1 MRVLDTA
8 SRVFWRPQILL
19 LLGVSVIGGHLAFAA
34 LDASRGFWNLP
45 RASMVALALVVLA
58 QSWIGLC
65 ISATALAI
73 TRSEGAARSV
83 VWVPATTAFEA
94 GLVSLAL
101 AVPTL
106 ASLVFLIVP
115 GVILALRWSLV
126 PMLIVDGRS
135 AWLASAEESAMLT
148 YGRRLDLLLLWSLVA
163 AVFLLV
169 AGVQAVASP
178 ALVWPLQ
185 VVASA
190 FALTILAA
198 AYGHLTDFY

>member
-19 LLGVSVIGGHLAFAA
+19 LLGVSVIGGHFAFAA
-34 LDASRGFWNLP
+34 LDAARGFWNLP
-45 RASMVALALVVLA
+45 RASMVALALVVIA
-58 QSWIGLC
+58 QSWVGLC

-73 TRSEGAARSV
+73 TRSEGAARSI

-94 GLVSLAL
+94 GLVSIAL

-178 ALVWPLQ
+178 ALAWPLQ

>member
-34 LDASRGFWNLP
+34 VDAARGFWNLP
-45 RASMVALALVVLA
+45 RASMVVLALVVLA
-58 QSWIGLC
+58 QSWVGLC

-73 TRSEGAARSV
+73 TRSEGAARSI

-94 GLVSLAL
+94 GLVSIAL

-185 VVASA
+185 VIASA